1 MSDKQMKNIIL
12 KKNSMENKN
21 NIDFSTINSQ
31 LNDSK
36 YTQSKNFNDKINE
49 DMQNLLYKL
58 KNSRPSLRISKVN
71 NQINIKKTSDI
82 DFFRNSNFNPFSVIN
97 NNNNNENFNIN
108 NSNKISESERL
119 KTKPKFSNLID
130 NSNLNNNNINNMP
143 T

>member
-1 MSDKQMKNIIL
+1 MKNIIL

-49 DMQNLLYKL
+49 DMQNLLNKL

-82 DFFRNSNFNPFSVIN
+82 DF
-97 NNNNNENFNIN
+97 
-108 NSNKISESERL
+108 
-119 KTKPKFSNLID
+119 
-130 NSNLNNNNINNMP
+130 
-143 T
+143 

>member
-21 NIDFSTINSQ
+21 NIEFSTINSQ

-119 KTKPKFSNLID
+119 KTKPKISNLID